1 MNLLAATTGV
11 AAAFFWF
18 RSAMVPYPSNL
29 RGTAPIGGLV
39 NVNMNPLLEAV
50 KRNGRLNKIAAA
62 LTGVAAGF
70 GAVASFL
77 TTMI

>member
-1 MNLLAATTGV
+1 
-11 AAAFFWF
+11 
-18 RSAMVPYPSNL
+18 
-29 RGTAPIGGLV
+29 
-39 NVNMNPLLEAV
+39 LLEAV